1 MSNNLHVII
10 ILPRWAMHLT
20 KHTREVHRAFMGLN
34 VCSSKSSQ
42 LHMCHL
48 CPCVEQKYMLE
59 MVGACRNAGKIEE
72 HYDLFSGLLDVA
84 LDELDDQAAITA
96 EEIIGKCNVY

>member
-1 MSNNLHVII
+1 
-10 ILPRWAMHLT
+10 
-20 KHTREVHRAFMGLN
+20 
-34 VCSSKSSQ
+34 
-42 LHMCHL
+42 
-48 CPCVEQKYMLE
+48 MLE